1 MKFNRIHALKD
12 PWKFFTLVVFI
23 VLTVLTVVSQLWI
36 LRTSVQEKGGAFTL
50 RTGQADQPAEIEAET
65 LSGFTVHQETPS
77 VIALARTGHDFFS
90 IDSSVPG
97 QIILSSQTT
106 SFGEPA
112 LDEDGKLTI
121 PYGATGQSAAHK
133 PATLQIEQ
141 KVFGALFQSST
152 GKRLQV
158 ERLAPGSLRIQHAP
172 RAYLNFRDSSVRFG
186 LGNYITFF
194 TTGKYLDAIVN
205 SLLIALTATVVA
217 GVVGT

>member
-1 MKFNRIHALKD
+1 MRSKIHGNFS
-12 PWKFFTLVVFI
+12 PWSFFI

-77 VIALARTGHDFFS
+77 VIALARAGHDFFS

-158 ERLAPGSLRIQHAP
+158 ERLAPGACAYSTRP
-172 RAYLNFRDSSVRFG
+172 RASSS
-186 LGNYITFF
+186 F
-194 TTGKYLDAIVN
+194 TRLECARSAWATTSLSSRQAIPRCHREHC
-205 SLLIALTATVVA
+205 SSR
-217 GVVGT
+217 

>member
-77 VIALARTGHDFFS
+77 VIALARAGHDFFS

-112 LDEDGKLTI
+112 LELADVREPKQQRSGKSLV
-121 PYGATGQSAAHK
+121 PALLAWALVLLALGQAFSY
-133 PATLQIEQ
+133 
-141 KVFGALFQSST
+141 LFQ
-152 GKRLQV
+152 
-158 ERLAPGSLRIQHAP
+158 
-172 RAYLNFRDSSVRFG
+172 
-186 LGNYITFF
+186 
-194 TTGKYLDAIVN
+194 
-205 SLLIALTATVVA
+205 
-217 GVVGT
+217 